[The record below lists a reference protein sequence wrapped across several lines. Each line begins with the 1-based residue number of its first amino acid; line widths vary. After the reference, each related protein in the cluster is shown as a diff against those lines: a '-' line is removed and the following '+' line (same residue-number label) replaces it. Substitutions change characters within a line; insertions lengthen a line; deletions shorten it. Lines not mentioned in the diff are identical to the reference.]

1 MIRKI
6 YIPVILVLL
15 AFGFYYSP
23 NFIAIAA
30 GVSILLFGMIML
42 EEGFK
47 SFTGGPLE
55 KILIKS
61 TGNTFKSISF
71 GVVSTGLLQSSSL
84 ISVITISFISVG
96 LVTLKQAVGI
106 IFGANLGTTT
116 GAWLISLLGLKI
128 SIAKF
133 ALPIIVFG
141 FILLYQKSKG
151 ISGLGKVLFGIG
163 LLFLGIAYMKTG
175 FESYKESIDLA
186 AYAIPGFAGLL
197 IFTGIGIVATVIM
210 QSSHATLAIILTAL
224 TTGQITYDNAMAL
237 AIGANIGTTITAI
250 IASINSNI
258 QGKRLALAHLVFN
271 VFTGA
276 VAIIFIH
283 QIGSLVNVS
292 AHWFGIAENDF
303 TLKLSLFHTYFNTI
317 GILLMLPLMNTLIRY
332 LKKFGKEQEP
342 ESFDKPYFLNK
353 SVLSYPQVA
362 IEALLKESRHLF
374 KNSFEIIAHALNLHR
389 EDILSERKLRKI
401 INDSVFVM
409 EIDIDALYFS
419 RVKNLYS
426 KIIEYA
432 SIIEG
437 ERLSPTQVELI
448 NNIKTANRLM
458 VASIKEIKDLKPNI
472 NRYMKSDNEIMKNY
486 YNDFR
491 RVIAKIIREIYNSIG
506 KISDKESLNRHEK
519 RMKDLNKK
527 IKKLDL
533 IRLGKIDEM
542 IRNKNISSYMATSLI
557 NDVGF
562 VSDISKNLVKVSELL
577 YINKDNFMEDN
588 PENGNISTQRASK
601 PSISSMVL

>member
-224 TTGQITYDNAMAL
+224 TTGQITYHNAMAL

-458 VASIKEIKDLKPNI
+458 VASVKEIKDLKPNI
-472 NRYMKSDNEIMKNY
+472 NRYMNSDNEIMKNY
-486 YNDFR
+486 YNDF
-491 RVIAKIIREIYNSIG
+491 
-506 KISDKESLNRHEK
+506 
-519 RMKDLNKK
+519 
-527 IKKLDL
+527 
-533 IRLGKIDEM
+533 
-542 IRNKNISSYMATSLI
+542 
-557 NDVGF
+557 
-562 VSDISKNLVKVSELL
+562 
-577 YINKDNFMEDN
+577 
-588 PENGNISTQRASK
+588 
-601 PSISSMVL
+601 